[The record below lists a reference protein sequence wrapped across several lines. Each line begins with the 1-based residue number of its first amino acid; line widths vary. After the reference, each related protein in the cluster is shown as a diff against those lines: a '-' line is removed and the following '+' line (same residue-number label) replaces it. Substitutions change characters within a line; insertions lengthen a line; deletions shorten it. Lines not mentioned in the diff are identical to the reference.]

1 MTLEENIR
9 NWVVLDNSIKE
20 LANRLKDLREKRDNY
35 NYEILSYINEN
46 NLTNATIKV
55 SDGNLKFVDCK
66 IAQPLTY
73 KFLNDSMQKFF
84 KDKELTDKFIKFMKT
99 QREIKISK
107 DIKRTYN

>member
-1 MTLEENIR
+1 MPLEENIR

-55 SDGNLKFVDCK
+55 SDGNLKFVDSK

>member
-1 MTLEENIR
+1 MPLEENIR

-84 KDKELTDKFIKFMKT
+84 KDKELADKFIKFMKSE
-99 QREIKISK
+99 REIKISK

>member
-55 SDGNLKFVDCK
+55 SDGNLKFVDSK

>member
-1 MTLEENIR
+1 MTLEENIK

-55 SDGNLKFVDCK
+55 SDGNLKFVDSK

-84 KDKELTDKFIKFMKT
+84 KDKELADKFIKFMKSE
-99 QREIKISK
+99 REIKISK

>member
-1 MTLEENIR
+1 MTLEENIK

-55 SDGNLKFVDCK
+55 SDGNLKFVDSK

>member
-1 MTLEENIR
+1 MTLEENIK

-20 LANRLKDLREKRDNY
+20 LTNQLKSLREKRDNY
-35 NYEILSYINEN
+35 NYQILSYVNKN

-55 SDGNLKFVDCK
+55 SDGNLKFIDYK
-66 IAQPLTY
+66 IVQPLTY

-84 KDKELTDKFIKFMKT
+84 KDKELTDKFIKFVKSE
-99 QREIKISK
+99 REIKISK

>member
-1 MTLEENIR
+1 MTLEENIK

-35 NYEILSYINEN
+35 NYEILSYIKEN

-55 SDGNLKFVDCK
+55 SDGNLKFVDSK